1 MANMANIAS
10 KTKDIY
16 WGEFS
21 ETDLDA
27 VLAFMRKGDLVAAKR
42 YIDDD
47 LGRSDFIFGKP
58 RSDFMYYMNLDKN
71 ARCLDIGCGLG
82 VHSFNFAPYVKE
94 AVGFDQS
101 AKRVEFCSLR
111 SKLEKV
117 SNVRF
122 GHDSIMSFEDK
133 VGNGAGGGSAGGGFD
148 NIIMNGVLEWVPE
161 ARINKD
167 PRQDQIDALKKLRT
181 LLTDKGILYIG
192 IENRFALNYLTSA
205 RDHNRLKYTTFMPRF
220 LASWVTSIFRGK
232 TYRTYT
238 YSAFGYR
245 KLLKDAGFDLSK
257 VSIYIAHPGYNL
269 PKYLVPL
276 EDLTALR
283 FFIGGLVGTSGF
295 KGKVAGLISRSD
307 LLLRMFKHGF
317 YSYAI
322 FARK

>member
-1 MANMANIAS
+1 
-10 KTKDIY
+10 
-16 WGEFS
+16 
-21 ETDLDA
+21 
-27 VLAFMRKGDLVAAKR
+27 
-42 YIDDD
+42 
-47 LGRSDFIFGKP
+47 
-58 RSDFMYYMNLDKN
+58 MYYMNLDQN

-82 VHSFNFAPYVKE
+82 VHSFNFASYVKE
-94 AVGFDQS
+94 VVSFDQS

-133 VGNGAGGGSAGGGFD
+133 SSQGNGVGGGFD

-167 PRQDQIDALKKLRT
+167 PRQDQIDALKKLHS
-181 LLTDKGILYIG
+181 LLTDRGILYIG

-220 LASWVTSIFRGK
+220 LASWITLLLRGK

-238 YSAFGYR
+238 YSAFGYK

-257 VSIYIAHPGYNL
+257 VSICIAHPGYNL

-276 EDLTALR
+276 QDLTALR

-295 KGKVAGLISRSD
+295 KGKVAGLISRSNF
-307 LLLRMFKHGF
+307 LLGMFGHGF

-322 FARK
+322 FAKK